1 MRLTYDIETNM
12 CSKDTW
18 DKKVFLNNVV
28 SLACICIQD
37 MDSGE
42 QFIYHDN
49 PDLGRTGTNEEG
61 VLKLLEAKLLVAHNG
76 KGFDLPA
83 LQALYPEHSEALAK
97 VRQFDTLSASRD
109 IFDWKFLKEY
119 DKKNNVQ
126 HNEYNAKSLHSLGA
140 YGDRFAAKGKV
151 EAMKDEEF
159 KATVDW
165 TNIQINQ
172 DLINYCMQDVVVN
185 IHVFDTLVKAK
196 QQMRNS

>member
-1 MRLTYDIETNM
+1 MRLTWDVETNM
-12 CSKDTW
+12 VKQDVW
-18 DKKVFLNNVV
+18 DKKNFINNVV
-28 SLACICIQD
+28 SLACLCIQD
-37 MDSGE
+37 MDTGE
-42 QFIYHDN
+42 QFVYHDN
-49 PDLGRTGTNEEG
+49 ADLDRTGTNLDG
-61 VLKLLEAKLLVAHNG
+61 INHLLSADLLVGHNI
-76 KGFDLPA
+76 KGFDIPA
-83 LQALYPEHSEALAK
+83 IIKCYPEEAK
-97 VRQFDTLSASRD
+97 DIVKIRQFDTLSASRD